1 MGVFRV
7 HRIDGF
13 AILSVHHLKN
23 KEMSLKA
30 KGLLSIMLSLSED
43 WDYSIMGLTALSK
56 DQRDSVMSAL
66 EELRKFGYL
75 KMSTERDER
84 GRYETTYDVY
94 EEPFFDE
101 KEVTESDLPNRKNR
115 IGKTE
120 SVNPTQYRINNKESI
135 ITTTTTISACAH
147 EGIDKLKDW
156 IYSSDLKE
164 WAERKIYEKKGANS
178 LEEYIRDFYEND
190 FAVREKCERAER
202 YEVLGH
208 FQRWLPLYINKQQ
221 EQLKQEDNGSK
232 SRENSVR
239 KDTRGWDTDRSYLHT
254 KD

>member
-23 KEMSLKA
+23 KDMSLKA

-43 WDYSIMGLTALSK
+43 WDYSIMGLAALSK

-120 SVNPTQYRINNKESI
+120 SVNPTQYRINNIESI
-135 ITTTTTISACAH
+135 IYSSSSNSACAR
-147 EGIDKLKDW
+147 GIDKLKEY
-156 IYSSDLKE
+156 INSSDLRE
-164 WAERKIYEKKGANS
+164 WGERQILNKGSDKK
-178 LEEYIRDFYEND
+178 LDDYLQEFYDND
-190 FAVREKCERAER
+190 FTVRENIERSAR
-202 YEVLGH
+202 LEVLKH
-208 FQRWLPLYINKQQ
+208 FQNWLPRYINKQQ
-221 EQLKQEDNGSK
+221 EQLKQENDGNK

-239 KDTRGWDTDRSYLHT
+239 KDTRGWDADRSYLHT